1 MKTEHVDTHRILR
14 NTETSTEKTSFVV
27 LQSIHNTVNYKKQV
41 RQGKTD
47 KAQKHTETH

>member
-1 MKTEHVDTHRILR
+1 MQIRTEFY
-14 NTETSTEKTSFVV
+14 ETPKEAQERQV